1 MLAQFESILYRIGAF
16 ILALISTFSSLLG
29 MRGGGIP
36 KEAATEDTLCMTI
49 AAISDTHVGKDAI
62 GAAFLTPGMRDIS
75 DPSLDVDAVL
85 FLGDNTDNGN
95 VDNWEVFTKSVT
107 ANCKVKNKIILLG
120 NHDTWISYD
129 TPHVYEEG
137 LKNYLHYSNLIMGTN
152 NTLPYFTRVF
162 NGYWFICLAQEDT
175 SVSATVSDTQL
186 NWLEEQLR
194 LAAADGNGK
203 PIFVLLHQPMNY
215 THAVGDNLNNN
226 GINDGQSEKLQ
237 AILDRYENVFY
248 FSGHQHY
255 GLNDGTDQIPAG
267 FSTVE
272 QVGKNITSVNFPAF
286 GRGSYF
292 DGGDPLIGDGLIIN
306 VYADRIEF
314 LGRNFVE
321 GGWLDFNQ
329 NVYFK
334 GVCE

>member
-1 MLAQFESILYRIGAF
+1 MLAQLESVLYRIGAF

-107 ANCKVKNKIILLG
+107 ANCKVKNKIVLLG

-129 TPHVYEEG
+129 TPHEYEDG

-175 SVSATVSDTQL
+175 SVSATISDTQL
-186 NWLEEQLR
+186 NWLEE
-194 LAAADGNGK
+194 
-203 PIFVLLHQPMNY
+203 PIFVLLHQPMNF

-226 GINDGQSEKLQ
+226 GINDGQSKKLQ

-255 GLNDGTDQIPAG
+255 GLNDGTDQLPAG

-272 QVGKNITSVNFPAF
+272 HVGRNITSVNFPAF

-292 DGGDPLIGDGLIIN
+292 DGGDPLIGDGLIVN

-314 LGRNFVE
+314 LGRNFVA
-321 GGWLDFNQ
+321 GGWLDFKET
-329 NVYFK
+329 VYFT
-334 GVCE
+334 GVAE